1 MSSPNCRKPV
11 LLFQEDCQ
19 NKDCGFPGQSL
30 LFTRSE
36 INSHIVPSS
45 APVAVGAPSDIGE
58 RIACWGESTL
68 GTQCF
73 HIFSEFTLF
82 QMQLQEFLMTR
93 TPPASQAEQCRS
105 VPLSIYTSYRH
116 QKIWGNID
124 PVQHFSDH

>member
-82 QMQLQEFLMTR
+82 QMQPQ
-93 TPPASQAEQCRS
+93 
-105 VPLSIYTSYRH
+105 V
-116 QKIWGNID
+116 G
-124 PVQHFSDH
+124 